1 MEGISPNSYRVMA
14 FADSI
19 RWLACVVQPVDV
31 PARGRAPRVDR
42 SGCAAPSL
50 ALAPSCVHAR
60 AFLRRFHFQFAP
72 RYRGPLGYSMNTS
85 READDTS
92 KRILTS

>member
-1 MEGISPNSYRVMA
+1 MLRWPRIRGVQAYGGHIPNSYRVMA

-50 ALAPSCVHAR
+50 LWHRLAYMRERSSVGSTSSSLR
-60 AFLRRFHFQFAP
+60 AI
-72 RYRGPLGYSMNTS
+72 
-85 READDTS
+85 AD
-92 KRILTS
+92 RWAIV